1 MDDDTT
7 NIPSNYSS
15 QQSLSPNFI
24 FNHVPSLQQHK
35 LPSEQPL
42 IPELSN
48 ISHSIPHPCY
58 VDVAPTENPS
68 SISVIPSYSAWF
80 SFDQVHDIEKRAFPE
95 YFSSLA
101 TRPSQDEYIQ
111 IRNFIVK
118 AYQKDPVQYI
128 TVTACRRHLSAD
140 VPIIMKIHAFLE
152 HWGLIHYNS
161 HPTLL
166 ESTND
171 SIILQGPQSSR
182 IVKPSEFQSTN
193 LFLYQQTSPSTHIS
207 TITCHSCGLLCEEE
221 FYHCLKIPSINICKP
236 CFYDGRFPSTMFSGD
251 FIRLPVVDSL
261 SDQSHS
267 LDPWSDQE
275 TLYLLEGIE
284 MYGDQDWEQISRHV
298 GTRTKEE
305 CIRHFIQMPIQDPY
319 LNVSSSIRL
328 IPNEKILPFCSSSN
342 PTMSL
347 IHFLATMIHPSV
359 ASATAQSAIKE
370 YEKLHNT
377 IDQDN
382 ENIQSKQNDQELMKI
397 LLESAGERASQVL
410 EQEDD
415 KVERYIA
422 VLIEAYLKKLDIKL
436 KHFEQME
443 QLVQT
448 ERAELEKQKMVLYEE
463 RMRLL
468 EGEKV
473 SQIPSDGEDII
484 QSSMIVDDT
493 KEIDKYITEL

>member
-1 MDDDTT
+1 MDGDTT
-7 NIPSNYSS
+7 NIP
-15 QQSLSPNFI
+15 PNFI
-24 FNHVPSLQQHK
+24 FHHVPSLQQQK
-35 LPSEQPL
+35 LPAEQPL
-42 IPELSN
+42 LPELSN
-48 ISHSIPHPCY
+48 ISHSIPHPQY
-58 VDVAPTENPS
+58 TDVTQTKS
-68 SISVIPSYSAWF
+68 SLIPVIPSYSAWF

-95 YFSSLA
+95 YFSQLA
-101 TRPSQDEYIQ
+101 TRPLQDEYIQ

-118 AYQKDPVQYI
+118 AYQKDPTQYI

-166 ESTND
+166 DSTTND
-171 SIILQGPQSSR
+171 SIALQGPQSSR
-182 IVKPSEFQSTN
+182 IMKHSEPQSVN
-193 LFLYQQTSPSTHIS
+193 LFLYQQSLSSTHLS

-251 FIRLPVVDSL
+251 FIRLPVMDPL
-261 SDQSHS
+261 SQDQSHS
-267 LDPWSDQE
+267 LDPWSEQE

-284 MYGDQDWEQISRHV
+284 MYGDQDWEQVSRHV

-319 LNVSSSIRL
+319 LNVSSSTRL

-342 PTMSL
+342 PVMSL
-347 IHFLATMIHPSV
+347 IHFLATMIHPSI
-359 ASATAQSAIKE
+359 ASFTAQSAIRE
-370 YEKLHNT
+370 YEKLH
-377 IDQDN
+377 DSMDKDG
-382 ENIQSKQNDQELMKI
+382 ESIQSKQYDQKFMET
-397 LLESAGERASQVL
+397 LLESAGERASKVL
-410 EQEDD
+410 EQEDE
-415 KVERYIA
+415 KVEKYIA

-448 ERAELEKQKMVLYEE
+448 ERAELEKQRMLLYEE
-463 RMRLL
+463 RMKL
-468 EGEKV
+468 
-473 SQIPSDGEDII
+473 SQLHSEDII
-484 QSSMIVDDT
+484 QSSIVVDDT
-493 KEIDKYITEL
+493 KDIDKNITEL